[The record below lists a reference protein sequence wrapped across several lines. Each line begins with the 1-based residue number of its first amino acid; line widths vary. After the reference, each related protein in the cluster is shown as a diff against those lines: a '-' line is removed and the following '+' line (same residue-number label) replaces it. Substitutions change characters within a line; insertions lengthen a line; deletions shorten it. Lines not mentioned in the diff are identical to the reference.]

1 MAEILGVGMTHYP
14 GMMTLGSFA
23 GLLRRTLAH
32 AAVSS
37 ERKDPASWPS
47 AMRLEVE
54 RGQDAEDEHRARHV
68 AAFRELRAA
77 IDRFQPDFV
86 LIWGDDQ
93 YENFREAVIPP
104 FCTYI
109 FDELENRPFERFGDG
124 VANLWNAPSDTGL
137 SLKGHRQAATELVTG
152 LLDEGFDMAYSYKPS
167 QSSGLGHA
175 HVNTVV
181 FLDVDRR
188 GFDYPVVPVAT
199 NCYGRSVIS
208 HRGFVRFDNPD
219 AEPDPPSPSPKRFF
233 DLGAA
238 TARILRDSPYRA
250 VMIGSSSWSH
260 AFLTDKNAWLYPD
273 VQADQARLAELQAN
287 EFYRWRDL
295 SLAEVEDAGHHEFLN
310 WIALAGAMTE
320 LGHKARLVDYVESYT
335 YNSNKAFALFEG

>member
-23 GLLRRTLAH
+23 GLFRRTLAH

-77 IDRFQPDFV
+77 IDRFQPNFV

-93 YENFREAVIPP
+93 YENFREAVLPP

-109 FDELENRPFERFGDG
+109 FDELENRPFECFGDG

-175 HVNTVV
+175 HVNTV
-181 FLDVDRR
+181 
-188 GFDYPVVPVAT
+188 
-199 NCYGRSVIS
+199 
-208 HRGFVRFDNPD
+208 
-219 AEPDPPSPSPKRFF
+219 
-233 DLGAA
+233 
-238 TARILRDSPYRA
+238 
-250 VMIGSSSWSH
+250 
-260 AFLTDKNAWLYPD
+260 
-273 VQADQARLAELQAN
+273 
-287 EFYRWRDL
+287 
-295 SLAEVEDAGHHEFLN
+295 
-310 WIALAGAMTE
+310 
-320 LGHKARLVDYVESYT
+320 
-335 YNSNKAFALFEG
+335 